1 MRRTFLKNAVVI
13 LIAIISMIPSLIFCR
28 YTYPVQDDF
37 HYAYHA
43 RLLFEE
49 GYNLFSMAWIKTV
62 DYYLT
67 FTGCYTSSYFGH
79 FFSGIVQCNLVGIQI
94 FCFISMILFYGALYL
109 CMLGITRYIFKINQF
124 KSNCI
129 YCLLIF
135 CFTGLIYYA
144 ENEDY
149 YWFITSVQY
158 LLITT
163 CILVGIFCYIKGLA
177 EDKKSYLAFAGV
189 LGFLGAG
196 GALNIAAM
204 CFLLFAF
211 VTFWGIY
218 VLKKI
223 RTVMPVFSVVLAGG
237 LINGLAPGNYIRYG
251 KPVTVQA
258 LLEAVINS
266 YGYTFLRIGEYL
278 KNPVFVFILLALVIG
293 LFLWKPDEEL
303 FECRLPLLF
312 TAICITTIVIVI
324 FPVML
329 GYNWET
335 YLVTCRSNFISD
347 TIIFLNFFVVF
358 MYWRCWLY
366 KKSDKCIIP
375 PQIGILSI
383 ICLTVFSC
391 IVLNGMWKKGTAFY
405 RQIAELKAGYPQ
417 EYAAYWIEVYEE
429 IEKSDD
435 DLVIIYREKILEDK
449 TCLINPVFAV
459 GEYDYE
465 NSPLNRSIANFYGRE
480 AIFLML
486 HEKNSD

>member
-1 MRRTFLKNAVVI
+1 MRKEYVKNIVVL
-13 LIAIISMIPSLIFCR
+13 LIALISMLPSLVLCR

-49 GYNLFSMAWIKTV
+49 GYNLFSMAWAKTI

-79 FFSGIVQCNLVGIQI
+79 FFSGIIQCNPVGIQI
-94 FCFISMILFYGALYL
+94 FCFISMILFYGAVYL
-109 CMLGITRYIFKINQF
+109 CILGITRYIFKINIF

-163 CILVGIFCYIKGLA
+163 CILVGIHFYIKGLC
-177 EDKKSYLAFAGV
+177 EDKKGYLVCAGIF
-189 LGFLGAG
+189 GFLGAG
-196 GALNIAAM
+196 GALNIAAL

-211 VTFWGIY
+211 VGFWGVF

-223 RTVMPVFSVVLAGG
+223 RPAIPVFGVVLIGG
-237 LINGLAPGNYIRYG
+237 LINGAAPGNYIRYG
-251 KPVTVQA
+251 EPVTILSLV
-258 LLEAVINS
+258 EAVKDS

-278 KNPVFVFILLALVIG
+278 KTPLFVFVLLALMIG
-293 LFLWKPDEEL
+293 LLLWKPDEEL
-303 FECRLPLLF
+303 FECRYPLLF
-312 TAICITTIVIVI
+312 TAICVTAIAIVI

-329 GYNWET
+329 GYGWET
-335 YLVTCRSNFISD
+335 YLIICRSNFISD
-347 TIIFLNFFVVF
+347 TAIFLAFFIVLI
-358 MYWRCWLY
+358 YWRGWLY
-366 KKSDKCIIP
+366 KKNRKCIVS
-375 PQIGILSI
+375 QKIGIISI

-405 RQIAELKAGYPQ
+405 RQIAELKLGLPQ
-417 EYAAYWIEVYEE
+417 EYADYWIDVYEE
-429 IEKSDD
+429 IEESEEDI
-435 DLVIIYREKILEDK
+435 VIMYRENVVEDK
-449 TCLINPVFAV
+449 TCLINPVFAI
-459 GEYDYE
+459 GEYDYK
-465 NSPLNRSIANFYGRE
+465 NSPLNRAIADFYGKE
-480 AIFLML
+480 AVFLML
-486 HEKNSD
+486 PEENSK